1 MFPVLETPRLIL
13 RAPIEADLDGF
24 AALMS
29 DEVASRFIGGV
40 QTRAA
45 SWRFMAALAGSWV
58 LKGFS
63 MFSVIEKSTGRW
75 IGRLGPWNPE
85 GWPAPEI
92 GWTLVRAA
100 WGKGYASEGAKAAM
114 DWAFEHLGW
123 EDVIHCIH
131 PDNVNSIALAKRMG
145 STYRGL
151 AILPAPLAFDVLSY
165 GQTREEWRA
174 NKTVIPEQAGIQR
187 LTRD

>member
-1 MFPVLETPRLIL
+1 MTDLILETDRLIL
-13 RAPIEADLDGF
+13 RPPQIEDLD
-24 AALMS
+24 AWTEMMA
-29 DEVASRFIGGV
+29 DEEVARYIGGAL
-40 QTRAA
+40 TRATTF
-45 SWRFMAALAGSWV
+45 RALATMAGHWA
-58 LKGFS
+58 LLGYG

-92 GWTLVRAA
+92 GWSLSRAS

-151 AILPAPLAFDVLSY
+151 AILPAPLTFEVVSY

-174 NKTVIPEQAGIQR
+174 R
-187 LTRD
+187 R